1 MHGLIFVTWEKY
13 LVERFGSALLYQYR
27 QEIGETAASAP
38 LASQVYDDATL
49 LAGVCKIRVETQ
61 QESGLKSSIT
71 EVYSTVSKTLWR
83 QRGCYVTWNGQPF
96 TT

>member
-49 LAGVCKIRVETQ
+49 LAGVGAATHN
-61 QESGLKSSIT
+61 
-71 EVYSTVSKTLWR
+71 EVIGKRARLWF
-83 QRGCYVTWNGQPF
+83 QL
-96 TT
+96 